1 MVDLIYVGLTNEG
14 CNMNGKS
21 VNTSFSI
28 WNNTHSKNV
37 LLNRLISGNGKP
49 YGSDGNGNAVS
60 DCSKIINCKS
70 VHGKNS
76 NNSIMIIDLG
86 LSALV

>member
-1 MVDLIYVGLTNEG
+1 MVDLIYVGSKDEG
-14 CNMNGKS
+14 CNMHRKS
-21 VNTSFSI
+21 GDASFSI

-37 LLNRLISGNGKP
+37 LPNRLISWNGKT

-70 VHGKNS
+70 VHGNNS
-76 NNSIMIIDLG
+76 NNSIMIIDPG

>member
-1 MVDLIYVGLTNEG
+1 MVDLIYVGLTNEE
-14 CNMNGKS
+14 CNMHGKS
-21 VNTSFSI
+21 GDASFSI
-28 WNNTHSKNV
+28 WNNTHSKDLGQTKASSN
-37 LLNRLISGNGKP
+37 
-49 YGSDGNGNAVS
+49 GNGNAVS

-70 VHGKNS
+70 VHGNNS